1 VIAALAR
8 RDFRLL
14 WTGQLLSNLG
24 SWLLFVAVPYRVFQ
38 LTGSPLATGLTFVAA
53 LPGTVLSPVAGVL
66 VDRWDRRRTML
77 AADLGRAVAILPLL
91 LLHRPG
97 QLWIVYTALVAESL
111 LGQLFN
117 PAAQALVPALVGR
130 GRELTSANALL
141 SVITAVSR
149 LAGASLGG
157 ILFVAWG
164 LEALVWLDA
173 GTYMASALSLLLLRW
188 RPDPAGGSCR
198 VGRTHGAAPIELVAG
213 LRFLLASRPLRGLLI
228 VTAVFVAANGA
239 FTALLVPDVR
249 LRLHATADALG
260 LLLAAT
266 GAGFLVGA
274 PVGRALLHRVGLR
287 ATMTLSLLA
296 TAVSFLVWFDTSR
309 LEVALISAVAAGDAA
324 VVFLVGRR
332 TYLQMLTPDS
342 LLGRASATFLG
353 CEAAATLAGTALGGG
368 AAGLAG
374 LDAAVYGAGAAMLAS
389 AGLAALLLRG
399 SSPDRSDGP
408 RRIHGW

>member
-24 SWLLFVAVPYRVFQ
+24 SWLLFVAVPYRVYQ
-38 LTGSPLATGLTFVAA
+38 LTGSPVATGLTFVAA

-111 LGQLFN
+111 LGQLFD

-173 GTYMASALSLLLLRW
+173 GTYMASALSLLLLKW
-188 RPDPAGGSCR
+188 RPDPAGGSSR
-198 VGRTHGAAPIELVAG
+198 GGRTPGAAAIELVVG
-213 LRFLLASRPLRGLLI
+213 LRYVLASRPLRRLLL
-228 VTAVFVAANGA
+228 VTTAFVTANGA

-260 LLLAAT
+260 LILAAT

-274 PVGRALLHRVGLR
+274 PLGRALLPR
-287 ATMTLSLLA
+287 AGMATTMTVSLLA
-296 TAVSFLVWFDTSR
+296 AGVSFLVWFNTDR
-309 LEVALISAVAAGDAA
+309 LEVALVFATAAGAAA
-324 VVFLVGRR
+324 VIFVIGRR
-332 TYLQMLTPDS
+332 THVQSLTHDS
-342 LLGRASATFLG
+342 LLGRTSANFLG
-353 CEAAATLAGTALGGG
+353 CEAAGTLAGTALGGVT
-368 AAGLAG
+368 AELAG
-374 LDAAVYGAGAAMLAS
+374 LQVAITGASVVMLLS

-399 SSPDRSDGP
+399 SSDSR
-408 RRIHGW
+408 